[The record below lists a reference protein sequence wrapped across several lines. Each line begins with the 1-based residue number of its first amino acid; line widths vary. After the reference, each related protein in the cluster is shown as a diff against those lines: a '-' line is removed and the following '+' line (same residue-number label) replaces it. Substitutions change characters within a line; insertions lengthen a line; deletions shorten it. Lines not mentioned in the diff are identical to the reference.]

1 MDIVDANQPQADS
14 SIMINK
20 SWKHPTAAKQV
31 IIQRDAA
38 GNNSTWLA
46 RASAWNSLLSAGK
59 LVLKW
64 LYIGIEWPKDINS
77 QAFARRTVTGSDQP
91 PPQAL
96 RFSHGRGER
105 EKRVTGDEP
114 QGSMGRVQT
123 AGEARCLLPAFL
135 CAHILIDRETS
146 GYEAG
151 IGFYLSG
158 RRRKFGFNVHI
169 TINTGQL
176 LRRRETHTG

>member
-46 RASAWNSLLSAGK
+46 CASAWNSLLSAVK

-64 LYIGIEWPKDINS
+64 LYIGTTTKMRYGLSED
-77 QAFARRTVTGSDQP
+77 
-91 PPQAL
+91 
-96 RFSHGRGER
+96 GE
-105 EKRVTGDEP
+105 
-114 QGSMGRVQT
+114 
-123 AGEARCLLPAFL
+123 
-135 CAHILIDRETS
+135 
-146 GYEAG
+146 
-151 IGFYLSG
+151 
-158 RRRKFGFNVHI
+158 
-169 TINTGQL
+169 
-176 LRRRETHTG
+176 

>member
-20 SWKHPTAAKQV
+20 SWKHPTAAKQE

-46 RASAWNSLLSAGK
+46 ASAWNSLLSAVK

-77 QAFARRTVTGSDQP
+77 DAFVRRTVTASDSTCPADGVSLGLMSTLLLIPDSFCAGAETIQDR
-91 PPQAL
+91 A
-96 RFSHGRGER
+96 SVH
-105 EKRVTGDEP
+105 TDTNGDFGP
-114 QGSMGRVQT
+114 VSVK
-123 AGEARCLLPAFL
+123 A
-135 CAHILIDRETS
+135 ILHET
-146 GYEAG
+146 
-151 IGFYLSG
+151 IRNDDF
-158 RRRKFGFNVHI
+158 
-169 TINTGQL
+169 
-176 LRRRETHTG
+176 